1 MDDLGLQ
8 APSMKIIDTLIN
20 NLENNG
26 FELTREGSF
35 TEYLGIKYHKNDDES
50 IMMTQEGLI
59 QKIIEATGM
68 EECNPN
74 LTPTTREALGINP
87 EGEPMEDSWN
97 YRSIIGMMLY
107 LTTNT
112 RPDIS
117 YAVSQVARFSH
128 CPKKSHASAVKTII
142 RYLAGTKDKGVIY
155 KRPDELILDCFVDA
169 DFSGLYGRE
178 PSESST
184 SAKSRTGYIISIGGC
199 YIMSKSQ
206 LQSTIALSTSESEYG
221 ALSQSMRAVLPLR
234 ETVLEIISAVDMT
247 DKEGLFPFGQREK
260 LLLFRTIIH
269 EDNSTALKLANSQK
283 VTSRTKHWNVKF
295 HFFWS
300 HINDKAKNIQVVK
313 VDTKFQQADY
323 LTKGLTR
330 ELFENCRRLNQGW

>member
-1 MDDLGLQ
+1 
-8 APSMKIIDTLIN
+8 
-20 NLENNG
+20 
-26 FELTREGSF
+26 
-35 TEYLGIKYHKNDDES
+35 
-50 IMMTQEGLI
+50 
-59 QKIIEATGM
+59 
-68 EECNPN
+68 
-74 LTPTTREALGINP
+74 
-87 EGEPMEDSWN
+87 
-97 YRSIIGMMLY
+97 
-107 LTTNT
+107 
-112 RPDIS
+112 
-117 YAVSQVARFSH
+117 
-128 CPKKSHASAVKTII
+128 
-142 RYLAGTKDKGVIY
+142 
-155 KRPDELILDCFVDA
+155 
-169 DFSGLYGRE
+169 
-178 PSESST
+178 
-184 SAKSRTGYIISIGGC
+184 
-199 YIMSKSQ
+199 MSKSQ

-283 VTSRTKHWNVKF
+283 VTSRSKHWNVKF